1 MKFNKATKEVRFKKV
16 LNFISI
22 FAAAFVLGGCAAKA
36 KFDVPQIVNF
46 DKREFEVISQS
57 GSNLLYISHEKDDFY
72 FTMINSMGT
81 PLARRVLRPSGEFE
95 TIGFLPPNSAYNEL
109 FVKVLNIVKSN
120 QKEAVITANNEN
132 FKVRALD
139 IR

>member
-1 MKFNKATKEVRFKKV
+1 MQFKKV

-22 FAAAFVLGGCAAKA
+22 FAVSFVLGGCAAKA

-46 DKREFEVISQS
+46 DKREFEVISKS
-57 GSNLLYISHEKDDFY
+57 GSNLLYISHEKEDFY

-95 TIGFLPPNSAYNEL
+95 AIGFLPPNSTYNEL
-109 FVKVLNIVKSN
+109 FVKVLGTIKSN
-120 QKEAVITANNEN
+120 QKEAVIAVNNEN

>member
-1 MKFNKATKEVRFKKV
+1 MSFKKV
-16 LNFISI
+16 LSFISI
-22 FAAAFVLGGCAAKA
+22 FAVAFVLGGCAAKA

-57 GSNLLYISHEKDDFY
+57 GSNLLYVSHEKEDFY

-95 TIGFLPPNSAYNEL
+95 AIGFLPPNSAYNEL
-109 FVKVLNIVKSN
+109 FVKILSAIKSN
-120 QKEAVITANNEN
+120 QKEAIIAVNNEN

>member
-1 MKFNKATKEVRFKKV
+1 MRLKRV
-16 LNFISI
+16 LNFLFI
-22 FAAAFVLGGCAAKA
+22 FVTAIMLYGCAAKA

-57 GSNLLYISHEKDDFY
+57 GSNLLYVSHEKEDYY

-95 TIGFLPPNSAYNEL
+95 TVGFLPPNSTYNEL

-120 QKEAVITANNEN
+120 QKEAVIAVNNEN

>member
-1 MKFNKATKEVRFKKV
+1 MRFKKV

-22 FAAAFVLGGCAAKA
+22 FAVSFVLGGCAAKA

-46 DKREFEVISQS
+46 DKREFEVISKS
-57 GSNLLYISHEKDDFY
+57 GSNLLYISHEKEDFY
-72 FTMINSMGT
+72 FTMINFMGT

-95 TIGFLPPNSAYNEL
+95 AIGFLPPNSAYNEL
-109 FVKVLNIVKSN
+109 FVKILGAIKSN
-120 QKEAVITANNEN
+120 QKEAVIAVNNEN

>member
-1 MKFNKATKEVRFKKV
+1 MWFKKV

-22 FAAAFVLGGCAAKA
+22 FAVAFVLGGCAAKA

-57 GSNLLYISHEKDDFY
+57 GSNLLYISHEKEDFY

-95 TIGFLPPNSAYNEL
+95 AIGFLPPNSAYNEL
-109 FVKVLNIVKSN
+109 FIKVLSIVKSN
-120 QKEAVITANNEN
+120 QKEAVITANSEN
-132 FKVRALD
+132 FKVRVLD

>member
-1 MKFNKATKEVRFKKV
+1 MWFKKV

-22 FAAAFVLGGCAAKA
+22 FALAFALGGCAAKA

-46 DKREFEVISQS
+46 DKHEFEVVSQS
-57 GSNLLYISHEKDDFY
+57 GSNLLYISHEKEDFY

-95 TIGFLPPNSAYNEL
+95 AIGFLLPNSAYNEL
-109 FVKVLNIVKSN
+109 FVKVLSIVKSN

>member
-1 MKFNKATKEVRFKKV
+1 MRLKRAFKF
-16 LNFISI
+16 LLI
-22 FAAAFVLGGCAAKA
+22 FTTTIFFCGCAAKA
-36 KFDVPQIVNF
+36 KFDVSQIVNF

-57 GSNLLYISHEKDDFY
+57 GSNLLYISHEKEDFY

-109 FVKVLNIVKSN
+109 FIKVLNIIKSN
-120 QKEAVITANNEN
+120 QKETVITANNEN

>member
-1 MKFNKATKEVRFKKV
+1 MSFKKV
-16 LNFISI
+16 LKFISI

-36 KFDVPQIVNF
+36 KFDVPQIINF

-57 GSNLLYISHEKDDFY
+57 GSNLLYISHEKEDFY

-95 TIGFLPPNSAYNEL
+95 AIGFLPPNSTYNEL
-109 FVKVLNIVKSN
+109 FIKVLSIVKSN

>member
-1 MKFNKATKEVRFKKV
+1 MRLKRV
-16 LNFISI
+16 LNFLFI
-22 FAAAFVLGGCAAKA
+22 FVTAIMLYGCAVKA

-72 FTMINSMGT
+72 FTMVNSMGT

-95 TIGFLPPNSAYNEL
+95 AIGFLPPNSAYNEL
-109 FVKVLNIVKSN
+109 FIKVLSIVKSN

>member
-1 MKFNKATKEVRFKKV
+1 MEFKKV

-22 FAAAFVLGGCAAKA
+22 FAVAFVLGGCAAKA

-57 GSNLLYISHEKDDFY
+57 GSNLLYISHEKEDYY

-81 PLARRVLRPSGEFE
+81 PLARRVLRLSGEFE
-95 TIGFLPPNSAYNEL
+95 AIGFLPPNSAYNEL
-109 FVKVLNIVKSN
+109 FVKILGAIKSN
-120 QKEAVITANNEN
+120 QKEAVIAVNNEN
-132 FKVRALD
+132 FKVRSLD

>member
-1 MKFNKATKEVRFKKV
+1 VEFKKV
-16 LNFISI
+16 LNFLSI
-22 FAAAFVLGGCAAKA
+22 FMAAFVLYGCAAKA

-46 DKREFEVISQS
+46 DKREFEVASQS
-57 GSNLLYISHEKDDFY
+57 GSNLLYISHEKEDFY

-95 TIGFLPPNSAYNEL
+95 AIGFLPPNSTYNEL

>member
-1 MKFNKATKEVRFKKV
+1 M
-16 LNFISI
+16 L
-22 FAAAFVLGGCAAKA
+22 AFVLGGCATKA

-57 GSNLLYISHEKDDFY
+57 GSNLLYISHEKEDYY

-95 TIGFLPPNSAYNEL
+95 TVGFLPPNSAYNEL
-109 FVKVLNIVKSN
+109 FVKILGAIKSN
-120 QKEAVITANNEN
+120 QKEAVIAVNNEN

>member
-1 MKFNKATKEVRFKKV
+1 MRLKRV
-16 LNFISI
+16 LNFLFI
-22 FAAAFVLGGCAAKA
+22 FVTAIMLYGCAAKA

-57 GSNLLYISHEKDDFY
+57 GSNLLYISHEKEDFY
-72 FTMINSMGT
+72 FTMINSMGI

-95 TIGFLPPNSAYNEL
+95 AIGFLPPNSSYNEL
-109 FVKVLNIVKSN
+109 FVKVLSIVKSN

>member
-1 MKFNKATKEVRFKKV
+1 MRLKRAFTFLLIFTAT
-16 LNFISI
+16 I
-22 FAAAFVLGGCAAKA
+22 FFCGCAAKA
-36 KFDVPQIVNF
+36 KFYVPQIVNF

-57 GSNLLYISHEKDDFY
+57 GSNLLYISHEKEDFY

-95 TIGFLPPNSAYNEL
+95 AIGFLPPNSAYNEL

-132 FKVRALD
+132 FKVRVLD

>member
-1 MKFNKATKEVRFKKV
+1 MQFKKV

-22 FAAAFVLGGCAAKA
+22 FAVPFVLGGCAAKA

-57 GSNLLYISHEKDDFY
+57 GSNLLYISHEKEDYY

-95 TIGFLPPNSAYNEL
+95 AIGFLPPNSTYNEL
-109 FVKVLNIVKSN
+109 FVKVLSIVKSN
-120 QKEAVITANNEN
+120 QKEAVIAVNNEN

>member
-1 MKFNKATKEVRFKKV
+1 M
-16 LNFISI
+16 
-22 FAAAFVLGGCAAKA
+22 AAFVLYGCATKA

-57 GSNLLYISHEKDDFY
+57 GSNLLYVSHEKEDYY

-95 TIGFLPPNSAYNEL
+95 TVGFLPPNSTYNEL

-120 QKEAVITANNEN
+120 QKEAVIAVNNEN

>member
-1 MKFNKATKEVRFKKV
+1 MEFKKV
-16 LNFISI
+16 LNFLSV
-22 FAAAFVLGGCAAKA
+22 FMVAFVLSGCAAKA

-46 DKREFEVISQS
+46 DKREFEVTSQS
-57 GSNLLYISHEKDDFY
+57 GSNLLYISHEKEDYY

-81 PLARRVLRPSGEFE
+81 PLARRVLRPNGEFE
-95 TIGFLPPNSAYNEL
+95 AVGFLPPNSAYNEL
-109 FVKVLNIVKSN
+109 FVKILDAIKSN
-120 QKEAVITANNEN
+120 QKEAVITANSEN